1 MDSKNIIASEIAGST
16 ISGNGIR
23 VSYNA
28 ENNTITLY
36 CLDGSNKVQMSKPA
50 SMGYPIVDDTAV
62 QDFGEFVCAVE
73 RGISGVLGLGERMT
87 VTSYSVS
94 TGLTRTCILET
105 SIEVSGAL
113 HNMTTY
119 QAGNKNVDVSSYVD
133 SVFELLEANDY
144 LWSYNGGGE
153 GPLHYYDT
161 LQKIDLT
168 AKEKFS
174 RENMH
179 NSLAAG
185 IPAAD
190 IYNAY
195 GGIAVGDASPTRR
208 EVHTPVLQ
216 TEDSAQVSIKWP
228 GKTLPAGTAS
238 ASLESFVVVHK
249 GDYFNGLRGY
259 KYAMERIGVVMLKNI
274 PDRSYELRWEG
285 WGWQFEWTVDRI
297 INKLDELQAAGVKQI
312 TLDDG
317 WYKNAGDWDLNPEK
331 FPNGVADMHRLV
343 DAIHAHGMTALL
355 WWRPCDGGRHSL
367 LYQEHPEYFV
377 KQADGSPVSVL
388 SAVGN
393 PVGDSYAL
401 CPTSPGAIAA
411 TQAFIN
417 RAMREWHFDGF
428 KGDYVWSI
436 SKCYDESHHHAYP
449 EESTERQTDIYK
461 AAREVMVAN
470 DPDAFNLL
478 CHCGAPQDFYGMQY
492 MTQMVTADPTSLD
505 QTRRRVKAYKALM
518 GDYFPITTDH
528 SAIENFIPLEHTDV
542 WYAAGIGTG
551 AVLIEKFDFT
561 GDAQKE
567 YERWLRIANKE
578 QLHKSRFIGNL
589 YTYGF
594 DPYETYVTE
603 KDGVIHYAFYRDGSK
618 YQPDGYPDIELR
630 GLDPDKLYRIVD
642 YVNDRVVA
650 TNLQGSNAVFNTRFA
665 NYLLVKAVE
674 IDEPDTE
681 PVDYDWGFTR
691 VAAADPLISYTGGW
705 QSSDKAVHTPEG
717 ARHTQIAGAELEFT
731 FAGTA
736 VRWYGPKGTRHGIA
750 DVYLDGQLAA
760 QIRTGVCGESNV
772 RLFEALDIPAAVHT
786 IKIVCKEGEVGID
799 SIAFEAAIP
808 EPTFEKVDALSER
821 ITYSGIW
828 QTDHNEVFFEGNA
841 RSTEEVGAA
850 AEFTFFGTAIRWYGK
865 RSLDFGIA
873 DVFLDGELA
882 DSVYSYGEARFG
894 QLLFERK
901 KLPCG
906 EHTFRIVHRLRTSDL
921 DYLAFAN
928 EDA

>member
-1 MDSKNIIASEIAGST
+1 MNDKNIFASESVISS
-16 ISGNGIR
+16 ISGNGVK
-23 VSYNA
+23 VSFDP
-28 ENNTITLY
+28 ENHVIILY
-36 CLDGSNKVQMSKPA
+36 RLDGGREVQMSKPA
-50 SMGYPIVDDTAV
+50 SMGYPIVDSAAV
-62 QDFGEFVCAVE
+62 QDFEEFTCTVE
-73 RGISGVLGLGERMT
+73 RGITGVLGLGERM
-87 VTSYSVS
+87 VITSRSLS
-94 TGLTRTCILET
+94 TELLRTCVLET
-105 SIEVSGAL
+105 SVEVSGVL
-113 HNMTTY
+113 YSTTTY
-119 QAGNKNVDVSSYVD
+119 QAGSKDVDISHYVD
-133 SVFELLEANDY
+133 SVFELQEAHDY

-161 LQKIDLT
+161 LQRIDIT
-168 AKEKFS
+168 AEKKFS

-185 IPAAD
+185 IPVAD

-216 TEDSAQVSIKWP
+216 TIDSAQVSIKWP
-228 GKTLPAGTAS
+228 GKMIVARTGS
-238 ASLESFVVVHK
+238 ARLESFVVVHR

-259 KYAMERIGVVMLKNI
+259 KYAMEHIGVVMLKNI
-274 PDRSYELRWEG
+274 PERSYELRWEG

-297 INKLDELQAAGVKQI
+297 INKLDQLQAAGVKQI

-355 WWRPCDGGRHSL
+355 WWRPCDGGRHSV

-411 TQAFIN
+411 TQAFID
-417 RAMREWHFDGF
+417 RAMRDWHFDGF

-436 SKCYDESHHHAYP
+436 SKCYDKTHHHTSP
-449 EESTERQTDIYK
+449 EESTERQADIYK
-461 AAREVMVAN
+461 AAREAMVAN

-551 AVLIEKFDFT
+551 SVLIEKFDFPEE
-561 GDAQKE
+561 AQKV
-567 YERWLRIANKE
+567 YERWLQIANRE
-578 QLHKSRFIGNL
+578 QLHKSRFIGDL
-589 YTYGF
+589 YVYGF
-594 DPYETYVTE
+594 DAYETYVTE
-603 KDGVIHYAFYRDGSK
+603 KDGVMYYAFYRDGCK
-618 YQPDGYPDIELR
+618 YVPNGYPQIELR
-630 GLDPDKLYRIVD
+630 GLKPNKLYRIVD

-674 IDEPDTE
+674 IEVADTE
-681 PVDYDWGFTR
+681 PIDQDWGFVR
-691 VAAADPLISYTGGW
+691 VAAADPLISYTGEW
-705 QSSDKAVHTPEG
+705 KHFDEDPNRFKNTWYTKA
-717 ARHTQIAGAELEFT
+717 AGAELEFT
-731 FAGTA
+731 FAGTS
-736 VRWYGPKGTRHGIA
+736 VRWYGPRGISRGIA
-750 DVYLDGQLAA
+750 DVYLDGRFAA
-760 QIRTGVCGESNV
+760 QIHTGMCNEDNV
-772 RLFEALDIPAAVHT
+772 LLFEALDIPAAMHT
-786 IKIVCKEGEVGID
+786 IKILCKEGQIGID
-799 SIAFEAAIP
+799 SIAYEAAIP
-808 EPTFEKVDALSER
+808 EPVFEKVDALSEC
-821 ITYSGIW
+821 IIYSGAW

-841 RSTEEVGAA
+841 KSTEEVGAA
-850 AEFTFFGTAIRWYGK
+850 AEFKFFGTAIRWYGK

-873 DVFLDGELA
+873 DVYLDGELA

-906 EHTFRIVHRLRTSDL
+906 EHTLRIVHRLRTSDL

-928 EDA
+928 EDV

>member
-1 MDSKNIIASEIAGST
+1 MSSKNIIVSEIAGSV
-16 ISGNGIR
+16 ILGNGVR
-23 VSYNA
+23 VSFDA
-28 ENNTITLY
+28 EKHTIILY
-36 CLDGSNKVQMSKPA
+36 RLDGNNKVQMNKPA
-50 SMGYPIVDDTAV
+50 GMGYPTVDGAAI
-62 QDFGEFVCAVE
+62 QDFGEFVCKVE
-73 RGISGVLGLGERMT
+73 RGVSGVLGLGERMT
-87 VTSYSVS
+87 ITSRSPS

-105 SIEVSGAL
+105 SIEVNGAL
-113 HNMTTY
+113 RSITTY
-119 QAGNKNVDVSSYVD
+119 RAGGKDVDISNYVD
-133 SVFELLEANDY
+133 NMFELLEANDY

-168 AKEKFS
+168 AVEKFA

-185 IPAAD
+185 IPVAD

-216 TEDSAQVSIKWP
+216 TGDSAQVSIKWP
-228 GKTLPAGTAS
+228 GKMLLANTAS
-238 ASLESFVVVHK
+238 ANLESFVIVHK

-259 KYAMERIGVVMLKNI
+259 KYAMEHIGVVMLKNI

-331 FPNGVADMHRLV
+331 FPNGVTDMHRLV

-355 WWRPCDGGRHSL
+355 WWRPCDGGRHSV

-377 KQADGSPVSVL
+377 KQADGNPVSVL

-449 EESTERQTDIYK
+449 EESTERQADIYK
-461 AAREVMVAN
+461 AAREAMVAN

-518 GDYFPITTDH
+518 GDRFPVTTDH

-551 AVLIEKFDFT
+551 AVLIEKFDFH
-561 GDAQKE
+561 GDAQRE
-567 YERWLRIANKE
+567 YERWLRIANRV
-578 QLHKSRFIGNL
+578 QLHKSRFIGDL

-594 DPYETYVTE
+594 DPYETYVAE
-603 KDGVIHYAFYRDGSK
+603 KDGVIYYAFYRDGSK

-630 GLDPDKLYRIVD
+630 GLKPDKLYRIVD

-650 TNLQGSNAVFNTRFA
+650 TNLHGSNAVFNTRFT
-665 NYLLVKAVE
+665 NYLLVKAEE
-674 IDEPDTE
+674 ISEPDTE
-681 PVDYDWGFTR
+681 PVDHDWGFTKI
-691 VAAADPLISYTGGW
+691 AANDSSISYTGDW
-705 QSSDKAVHTPEG
+705 Q
-717 ARHTQIAGAELEFT
+717 ARVLEDMRYTRTAGAELEFA

-736 VRWYGPKGTRHGIA
+736 VRWYGPKEISHGTA
-750 DVYLDGQLAA
+750 DVYLDGKLVA
-760 QIRTGVCGESNV
+760 QVCTGGCNEDDV
-772 RLFEALDIPAAVHT
+772 RLFEALDIPAALHT
-786 IKIVCKEGEVGID
+786 LKIVCKEGETGIN
-799 SIAFEAAIP
+799 SIAYEAAIP
-808 EPTFEKVDALSER
+808 EPVFEKVDALSER
-821 ITYSGIW
+821 ITYSGVW
-828 QTDHNEVFFEGNA
+828 QIDHNEVFYEGNA
-841 RSTEEVGAA
+841 KSTEEVGAA
-850 AEFTFFGTAIRWYGK
+850 AEFTFWGTAIRWYGK

-901 KLPCG
+901 NLPSG